1 MLETDIVCVIF
12 SFQTQVS
19 TSARETVT
27 AFTEDDLKSFYYNPA
42 LVYVQDSIED
52 FITVNLKHCLTLERQ
67 VVCKTL
73 VLNIYKLYP
82 DKGLVII

>member
-1 MLETDIVCVIF
+1 MCVIF

-19 TSARETVT
+19 TSARECVT

-67 VVCKTL
+67 FVCKTL
-73 VLNIYKLYP
+73 VLNVIEYKLYP
-82 DKGLVII
+82 DKGQVII